1 MRSLKC
7 LCIFAGHV
15 CLLEATSLKFTN
27 WYPVYFSPQFNV
39 SSVAATTLLSRLL
52 VTFRTQ
58 VKLPSIEL
66 SMMSVK
72 RRSLYNRQNE
82 IMMVANNATG
92 HHSIML

>member
-1 MRSLKC
+1 MSHLAQC
-7 LCIFAGHV
+7 FCMFAGHV

-27 WYPVYFSPQFNV
+27 FSPQFNV
-39 SSVAATTLLSRLL
+39 SSVAATTSLSRLL
-52 VTFRTQ
+52 VIFRTQ
-58 VKLPSIEL
+58 VKLPSTEL
-66 SMMSVK
+66 SMMAVK